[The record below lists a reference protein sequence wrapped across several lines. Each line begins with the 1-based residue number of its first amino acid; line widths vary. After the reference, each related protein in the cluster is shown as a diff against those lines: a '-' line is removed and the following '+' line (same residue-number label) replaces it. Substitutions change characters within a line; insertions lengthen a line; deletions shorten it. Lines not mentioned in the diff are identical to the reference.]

1 MIDQQIEQLRN
12 IVNSSEGL
20 PDATRSEILE
30 RLDAVQVEATGL
42 GQAPGTTA
50 AEDDIPAVTNTA
62 RALGR
67 LAGAVKGLE
76 ASHPKI
82 TATVNNIATA
92 LSNIGI

>member
-20 PDATRSEILE
+20 ADSTKSEILQ
-30 RLDAVQVEATGL
+30 RLAAVQEEASGIAQVPET
-42 GQAPGTTA
+42 ATT
-50 AEDDIPAVTNTA
+50 EEDIPAVTNTA

-67 LAGAVKGLE
+67 LAGAVEGLE

-82 TATVNNIATA
+82 TATVNNIATSLA
-92 LSNIGI
+92 NIGI

>member
-20 PDATRSEILE
+20 PDATKSEILQ
-30 RLDAVQVEATGL
+30 RLAAVQEEVSGIA
-42 GQAPGTTA
+42 QAPDTVTT
-50 AEDDIPAVTNTA
+50 EEDIPAVTNTV

-82 TATVNNIATA
+82 TATVNNISTA
-92 LSNIGI
+92 LANIGI